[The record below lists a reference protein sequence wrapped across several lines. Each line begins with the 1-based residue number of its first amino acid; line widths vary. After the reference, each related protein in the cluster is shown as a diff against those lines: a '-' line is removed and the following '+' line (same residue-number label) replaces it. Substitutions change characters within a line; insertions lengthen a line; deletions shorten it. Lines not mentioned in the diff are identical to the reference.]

1 MALLVVIFMLLA
13 DTHTVTDTN
22 TDTDTDTDTVTDT
35 NTDTNTETKKI
46 QIEKKSVWC

>member
-1 MALLVVIFMLLA
+1 MVALGLLVVIFMLLA

-22 TDTDTDTDTVTDT
+22 TDTDTVTDT